1 MEIPFADLAST
12 LCEQARLERR
22 RTDRWEQR
30 MPGFDLGGLRL
41 RAARLEAA
49 GLLLMALA
57 LDEVEVRAIAQRR
70 ADGPETA
77 LQR

>member
-1 MEIPFADLAST
+1 MNTPFADLAST

-22 RTDRWEQR
+22 RTDRWVQR
-30 MPGFDLGGLRL
+30 MPGFDLGALRL
-41 RAARLEAA
+41 RCDRLEAA

-70 ADGPETA
+70 TDGHGAT